1 MYTLNTLFTEKKSC
15 EQYTRRLKPSIV
27 SNLSFP
33 SNSILSCFLLFFLI
47 IDLYFLI
54 PAVIA
59 HIFNLTAEFAM
70 PTGTPTIEAN
80 AEIGTQPL
88 TAEMKTRKCSENN
101 LNP

>member
-1 MYTLNTLFTEKKSC
+1 MRTA
-15 EQYTRRLKPSIV
+15 IV
-27 SNLSFP
+27 ANLAFP
-33 SNSILSCFLLFFLI
+33 SHTILSCFFLFFLI

-59 HIFNLTAEFAM
+59 HIFNLTAELAM